1 MAEVLHLARMGL
13 VTPRLMMNWSAKV
26 VSEKKLHQT
35 QMEVNLVIFPFQLKL
50 KHLLGTPS
58 RASGTVPSLLLILW
72 VPPRY
77 EDGTPSWSGHKGYH
91 GKSQQWI
98 SKAAA
103 TAECST
109 LLVQKNISHQDLKTC
124 RLRYLLENTHV
135 CVCVYM
141 CFLYFYVHIY
151 IYI

>member
-1 MAEVLHLARMGL
+1 
-13 VTPRLMMNWSAKV
+13 
-26 VSEKKLHQT
+26 
-35 QMEVNLVIFPFQLKL
+35 MEVNLEIFPFLLKV
-50 KHLLGTPS
+50 K
-58 RASGTVPSLLLILW
+58 ASFLEHPAVPLLLILW

-109 LLVQKNISHQDLKTC
+109 LLVGISHTK
-124 RLRYLLENTHV
+124 
-135 CVCVYM
+135 
-141 CFLYFYVHIY
+141 I
-151 IYI
+151 